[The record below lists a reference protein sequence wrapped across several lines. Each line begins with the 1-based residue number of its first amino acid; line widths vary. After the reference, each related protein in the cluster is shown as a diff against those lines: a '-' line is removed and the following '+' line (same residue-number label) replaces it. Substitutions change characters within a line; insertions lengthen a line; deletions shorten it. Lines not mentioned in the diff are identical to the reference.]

1 MLKDEIKK
9 LRLAQGM
16 TQADLAEKLDI
27 SPQAVQ
33 RWEAG
38 KAQPSAEKIPALAK
52 FFNVSPE
59 ALAEVANASIRDEVR
74 KKKLIVTTSTAA
86 ATVAAGL
93 AINALGLPAP
103 AMGAI
108 VGILGVAFGRL
119 RYALNKGVDEDSFN
133 PERDLN
139 DAEKKQ
145 IEQVLETFPPSD
157 KQNITPIQAVTYVLE
172 HWDEATKNAPS
183 PKEERGISNI
193 QFDNIDYKVYS
204 FSVYNYSLMR
214 GEEYPT
220 MDSRAGNCFHTTEK
234 LSGLDKDRPPFIV
247 DQDKDFRMKRTA
259 NFEPTDRI
267 LVDPLQTKIES
278 GKIYLVSYQG
288 ESIVCQIRKNSEGQY
303 QLINDGQPIN
313 ATLDDLTARRL
324 IVVGKVVSRWTEYY
338 TG

>member
-1 MLKDEIKK
+1 MLKDL
-9 LRLAQGM
+9 LRQLRKDKGLNQIDLAQRVGVSI
-16 TQADLAEKLDI
+16 D
-27 SPQAVQ
+27 SVR

-38 KAQPSAEKIPALAK
+38 KREPRLGELEKIALVLEVPVASLI
-52 FFNVSPE
+52 NG
-59 ALAEVANASIRDEVR
+59 AEVGAVEN
-74 KKKLIVTTSTAA
+74 KTA
-86 ATVAAGL
+86 
-93 AINALGLPAP
+93 P
-103 AMGAI
+103 
-108 VGILGVAFGRL
+108 F
-119 RYALNKGVDEDSFN
+119 
-133 PERDLN
+133 
-139 DAEKKQ
+139 
-145 IEQVLETFPPSD
+145 
-157 KQNITPIQAVTYVLE
+157 
-172 HWDEATKNAPS
+172 

>member
-1 MLKDEIKK
+1 MLGKNLEKIRETAK
-9 LRLAQGM
+9 LSRRELGQLINVGQN
-16 TQADLAEKLDI
+16 TI
-27 SPQAVQ
+27 W
-33 RWEAG
+33 RWERG
-38 KAQPSAEKIPALAK
+38 EREPSLEKIQALAVAL
-52 FFNVSPE
+52 NVS
-59 ALAEVANASIRDEVR
+59 VS
-74 KKKLIVTTSTAA
+74 
-86 ATVAAGL
+86 
-93 AINALGLPAP
+93 
-103 AMGAI
+103 
-108 VGILGVAFGRL
+108 
-119 RYALNKGVDEDSFN
+119 
-133 PERDLN
+133 DLMDREEN
-139 DAEKKQ
+139 
-145 IEQVLETFPPSD
+145 
-157 KQNITPIQAVTYVLE
+157 
-172 HWDEATKNAPS
+172 KNAPS

>member
-1 MLKDEIKK
+1 MSTTSFGAIIRDLRKSKRLSVPKLATLLSMSQSYLYDLEHDRRTPSTPMLQ
-9 LRLAQGM
+9 RLA
-16 TQADLAEKLDI
+16 T
-27 SPQAVQ
+27 
-33 RWEAG
+33 
-38 KAQPSAEKIPALAK
+38 
-52 FFNVSPE
+52 FFSVSTDY
-59 ALAEVANASIRDEVR
+59 L
-74 KKKLIVTTSTAA
+74 
-86 ATVAAGL
+86 
-93 AINALGLPAP
+93 
-103 AMGAI
+103 MG
-108 VGILGVAFGRL
+108 R
-119 RYALNKGVDEDSFN
+119 E
-133 PERDLN
+133 
-139 DAEKKQ
+139 
-145 IEQVLETFPPSD
+145 EQKT
-157 KQNITPIQAVTYVLE
+157 
-172 HWDEATKNAPS
+172 APS
-183 PKEERGISNI
+183 PKEERGIPNI